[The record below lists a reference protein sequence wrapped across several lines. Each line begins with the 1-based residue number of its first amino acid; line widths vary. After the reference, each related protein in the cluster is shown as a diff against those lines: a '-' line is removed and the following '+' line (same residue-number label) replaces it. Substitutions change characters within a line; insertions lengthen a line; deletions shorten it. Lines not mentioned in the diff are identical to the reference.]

1 LVPPYLGT
9 AMPFP
14 ESVHRL
20 PRTKLATADV
30 FVHDDGTTQI
40 LFIEAPLGQPDVV
53 VPTHVHDVEWGIVVE
68 GEIEMTFP
76 DRTERHGPGATHHIP
91 ANVPHS
97 FRFRAGTSSIH
108 YFVEKRVDVA
118 SATRR

>member
-40 LFIEAPLGQPDVV
+40 LFIEAP
-53 VPTHVHDVEWGIVVE
+53 THVHDVEWGIVVE

-76 DRTERHGPGATHHIP
+76 DRTERHGPGDTHHIP